1 MKILLF
7 SNSTNNYLKFRMGL
21 IKKLISMTNDL
32 YIIIPDNEDA
42 SFIKSLGI
50 NIIKLNLSRHNSSF
64 IKELILMFKI
74 FNIYYKIKPKYALHF
89 TIKPNI
95 YGSIVCKFLNIQSIN
110 NITGLG
116 TVFINKKYSINF
128 YYFLYKFALKNNY
141 HTFFQNVYDYRFFKK
156 NKIINKN
163 TSILPGSG
171 VNLKKYKSFF
181 YPSDNEINFLFIGR
195 LIKEKGIFEYLY
207 ASRKIKEKFKNVN
220 FYIIGS
226 FDDLNKSSIN
236 KKIFNDYLND
246 KSVIYLGY
254 IDDVETI
261 IEKCHAVIL
270 PSFREGMSHSLLVA
284 ASMSR
289 PLIASKVPGC
299 KELVKHNLNGYIF
312 ESKNKK
318 SLVQA
323 VNNFLKLK
331 NTEKKDMGYQSRVM
345 VEKYYNEDIVIKKY
359 AEIIK

>member
-1 MKILLF
+1 M
-7 SNSTNNYLKFRMGL
+7 
-21 IKKLISMTNDL
+21 
-32 YIIIPDNEDA
+32 
-42 SFIKSLGI
+42 
-50 NIIKLNLSRHNSSF
+50 
-64 IKELILMFKI
+64 
-74 FNIYYKIKPKYALHF
+74 
-89 TIKPNI
+89 
-95 YGSIVCKFLNIQSIN
+95 
-110 NITGLG
+110 
-116 TVFINKKYSINF
+116 
-128 YYFLYKFALKNNY
+128 
-141 HTFFQNVYDYRFFKK
+141 
-156 NKIINKN
+156 
-163 TSILPGSG
+163 
-171 VNLKKYKSFF
+171 
-181 YPSDNEINFLFIGR
+181 
-195 LIKEKGIFEYLY
+195 Y

-220 FYIIGS
+220 FYIVGS

-236 KKIFNDYLND
+236 KKFFNDYLND